1 MTSFERIE
9 AIAAPLPVDNVD
21 TDKILPAEFLK
32 TVERKG
38 LGRALFA
45 RMRYL
50 DDGALN
56 PDFVL
61 NRVPWANAGILVA
74 GANFGCGSS
83 REHAPWALLDFGIR
97 CIIAESFADIFYN
110 NCFKNGILPVVL
122 AIPEL
127 LELRETVSRPE
138 QARVAVDLTAQTV
151 TFAGARE
158 LPFDIPEGRKR
169 ALIEGRDEISET
181 LSYQSALLEWQR
193 ALCAAFPPIVLAR
206 EQGSS

>member
-1 MTSFERIE
+1 MTRFERLE
-9 AIAAPLPVDNVD
+9 AIAAPMPIDNVD
-21 TDKILPAEFLK
+21 TDKILPGEFLK

-45 RMRYL
+45 RMRYRE
-50 DDGALN
+50 DGSLN

-61 NRVPWANAGILVA
+61 NRVPWANARILVA

-110 NCFKNGILPVVL
+110 NCFKNGILPIVL
-122 AIPEL
+122 ANSEISAL
-127 LELRETVSRPE
+127 CETVARPE
-138 QARVAVDLTAQTV
+138 QARVGVDLVAQTV
-151 TFAGARE
+151 TFAEAIE
-158 LPFDIPEGRKR
+158 LPFDIAEGSKR

-181 LSYQSALLEWQR
+181 LAYQSALLAWQKVH
-193 ALCAAFPPIVLAR
+193 CGEVPQIVLA
-206 EQGSS
+206 EE